1 MESLSIGQVAQRAG
15 VGVQT
20 IRFYEKEGL
29 LPEPA
34 RRPSGY
40 RQYSGAA
47 VRRLHFIK
55 RAKDLGFS
63 LEEIRELFALR
74 IDPGSTCGA
83 VKRRALAK
91 VADVEAKIASLE
103 RIRGALLELAD
114 ACKGTGP
121 TSDCPI
127 LDALEGDGVEDG

>member
-1 MESLSIGQVAQRAG
+1 MDSLSIGQVAQQAG

-40 RQYSGAA
+40 RQYSDSA

-74 IDPGSTCGA
+74 VNPGSTCGA

-91 VADVEAKIASLE
+91 VADVEEKIATLQ
-103 RIRGALLELAD
+103 RIRSALLELAD
-114 ACKGTGP
+114 TCAGTGP
-121 TSDCPI
+121 TSECPI
-127 LDALEGDGVEDG
+127 LDALEGDGGTHG

>member
-1 MESLSIGQVAQRAG
+1 MESLSIGQVAQQAG

-29 LPEPA
+29 LPEPE

-40 RQYSGAA
+40 RQYSESA

-74 IDPGSTCGA
+74 VNPGSTCGA

-91 VADVEAKIASLE
+91 VADVEEKIATLE
-103 RIRGALLELAD
+103 RIRDALLDLAD

-127 LDALEGDGVEDG
+127 LDALETEGDDNG